1 MSSPQFDVIV
11 GGSLHLDIMVSS
23 PLLPRVDETAM
34 GSEWGMKCGGKG
46 GNQAVMAAKTG
57 VKVAMIGQIG
67 DDDFGR
73 RLVTHLD
80 FAKVDRRAIHVDHGH
95 GSGMSVAIVQDDG
108 EYGAVVVSGANN
120 FILPERMSEAWEKL
134 GGGRVL
140 ILQNE
145 IPEAANLALAQAAKV
160 SNAKILLNA
169 APYRT
174 MQTTLLELVDCLVLN
189 RIEASEFLELEIT
202 TVDDAVMAFRTSHAR
217 FEACEF
223 RGTCIVTLGAKG
235 LVVGGPNLNPIAIA
249 PRPVKSVSAHG
260 AGDCFVGVLAAAL
273 AKGAPLF
280 SAAEKANETA
290 AAYVATPEKA
300 RSELIFDSVLGRLT
314 TVEGA
319 DPS

>member
-1 MSSPQFDVIV
+1 MSAPQFDVIV

-73 RLVTHLD
+73 RLVAHLD
-80 FAKVDRRAIHVDHGH
+80 AAKVDRRAIHVDPDH

-108 EYGAVVVSGANN
+108 EYGAVVVSGANK
-120 FILPERMSEAWEKL
+120 FIKPERMSDAWNKL
-134 GGGRVL
+134 GGAHVL

-145 IPEAANLALAQAAKV
+145 IPEAVNLALAKAATN
-160 SNAKILLNA
+160 SSAKIILNA
-169 APYRT
+169 APYRALP
-174 MQTTLLELVDCLVLN
+174 MPLLELVDCLVLN
-189 RIEASEFLELEIT
+189 RIEASEFLGHEIAT
-202 TVDDAVMAFRTSHAR
+202 ADDAIAALNASHAR
-217 FEACEF
+217 FEAHRF
-223 RGTCIVTLGAKG
+223 QGSCIVTLGAGG
-235 LVVGGPNLNPIAIA
+235 LVVGGPNLLPIAIS

-273 AKGAPLF
+273 AKGASLF
-280 SAAEKANETA
+280 SAAEKANEA
-290 AAYVATPEKA
+290 AAHYVATPENT
-300 RSELIFDSVLGRLT
+300 RSGLLFNPV
-314 TVEGA
+314 
-319 DPS
+319 